1 MSLVPNMSSA
11 VALPFAI
18 MQKACAGVFTSIACQ
33 FRFKTRTIALFKTS
47 LIASSYRVFWQKTVE
62 QLPQKRQFV
71 QQRKQSLMFPT
82 CDYHTHPQGH
92 NVRPYTIDLLQPWI
106 EQCRAKAIRS
116 IAFTD
121 HDRYIAGVD
130 FAVVDRLREQNP
142 DVQILAGIELDN
154 DPLTSTKGLHW
165 VEINWDRL
173 DFVLGSVH
181 YFSGETEML
190 DRAGEAGQ
198 VESRGV
204 SEAFDQYVD
213 ELEKLIS
220 RGHIDC
226 LSHLDLVKIHGLLPG
241 NYDPAKLFRPILELA
256 KRAGLAIEASTAGWR
271 KAVGEQYPHGSI
283 LKLAVALDIPI
294 TTASDAHSYVQVAD
308 NYEQLANVLDAAGV
322 TETITFQRHRWTI
335 AR

>member
-1 MSLVPNMSSA
+1 
-11 VALPFAI
+11 
-18 MQKACAGVFTSIACQ
+18 
-33 FRFKTRTIALFKTS
+33 
-47 LIASSYRVFWQKTVE
+47 
-62 QLPQKRQFV
+62 
-71 QQRKQSLMFPT
+71 MFPT

-92 NVRPYTIDLLQPWI
+92 NVRSYTIDLLQPWI
-106 EQCRAKAIRS
+106 EQCRAKEIQS

-130 FAVVDRLREQNP
+130 FAVIDRLREQNP

-154 DPLTSTKGLHW
+154 DPLTSDSGVRW
-165 VEINWDRL
+165 VESNWDRL

-198 VESRGV
+198 IESRGL
-204 SEAFDQYVD
+204 SEAFDQYGR

-241 NYDPAKLFRPILELA
+241 NYDPAKLFGPILELA

-271 KAVGEQYPHGSI
+271 KAVGEQYPHLSI

-294 TTASDAHSYVQVAD
+294 TTASDAHSSVQVAD
-308 NYEQLANVLDAAGV
+308 HYERLAKVLASAGV
-322 TETITFQRHRWTI
+322 TETVTFERHQCRRQEFRSYRSSGVAESGGRLSGRWKVTNRPPCVEGLLNSWI
-335 AR
+335 PGSFQAACHLYVSR